1 MLPTSKTLPP
11 CIVLGM
17 ETQIGLGIVRELG
30 RAGVPVIGIGHEPNA
45 IGLASRYLMRG
56 LVVNPPRSPELIN
69 AVRALGEEFG
79 PCCLLTVS
87 EANLAWLA
95 RHHDA
100 FGNVRAV
107 VPAQEKLALVLDKQ
121 QTLQA
126 AREVGIDVP
135 QTLELTS
142 MAHARAIAEG
152 FTFPAVLKWKDPN
165 AVAKKLSANG
175 LELLKTEYVYSQA
188 EFVAVA
194 KRYQPLGEWPMV
206 QAYCPGQG
214 LGQFFYMH
222 EGIAIRRFQHLRIAE
237 WPPEGGFSSVCES
250 MPLAQHQ
257 ALQEKSVA
265 LLRHIGWEGVAMVEY
280 RWDPA
285 TDKSVL
291 MEINGRYWGSY
302 PLAVHCHADFALLSY
317 YLESGMNLPALPAL
331 RPAIRCRM
339 MSTEIKRLVR
349 IFLHPE
355 LIVDRTFNISRWREA
370 VRFVTDFFKPHVRY
384 YVWDKSDPK
393 PYWMDVMN
401 LFRKL
406 SGHAHRSH

>member
-1 MLPTSKTLPP
+1 MPSTAKVLPP

-56 LVVNPPRSPELIN
+56 LVVNPPRSPELIS
-69 AVRALGEEFG
+69 AIRALGEEFG

-87 EANLAWLA
+87 EANLAWLGQH
-95 RHHDA
+95 RNS
-100 FGNVRAV
+100 FGTVRAV

-135 QTLELTS
+135 ETIELST
-142 MAHARAIAEG
+142 MAHAKEIAKG

-165 AVAKKLSANG
+165 AVATKLSANK
-175 LELLKTEYVYSQA
+175 LPLLKAEYVYTA
-188 EFVAVA
+188 ERFLAVTR
-194 KRYQPLGEWPMV
+194 RYEPLGEWPIV
-206 QAYCPGQG
+206 QAYCTGQG

-222 EGIAIRRFQHLRIAE
+222 NGQAVRRFQHLRIAE
-237 WPPEGGFSSVCES
+237 WPPEGGFSSVCDS
-250 MPLAQHQ
+250 VPLEKHL
-257 ALQEKSVA
+257 ALQEKSIA
-265 LLRHIGWEGVAMVEY
+265 LLRFIGWEGVAMVEY
-280 RWDPA
+280 RWDA
-285 TDKSVL
+285 VTDKAVL

-317 YLESGMNLPALPAL
+317 YLESGLDLPALPAL

-355 LIVDRTFNISRWREA
+355 LIVDRTFKISRWREV
-370 VRFVTDFFKPHVRY
+370 VRFMTDFFKPHVRY
-384 YVWDKSDPK
+384 YVWDKRDPG
-393 PYWMDVMN
+393 PYWTDVMN
-401 LFRKL
+401 LFQKL
-406 SGHAHRSH
+406 LRR

>member
-1 MLPTSKTLPP
+1 MLPVSKTAPP

-30 RAGVPVIGIGHEPNA
+30 RTGVRVIGIGHEPNA

-56 LVVNPPRSPELIN
+56 LVLNPPRSPELIT
-69 AVRALGEEFG
+69 AIRALGEEFG

-95 RHHDA
+95 QHRDS
-100 FGNVRAV
+100 FGNVHPV

-126 AREVGIDVP
+126 ARDVCINVP
-135 QTLELTS
+135 ETVELTS
-142 MAHARAIAEG
+142 MLHAQALAKS

-165 AVAKKLSANG
+165 AVSKKLSAHG
-175 LELLKTEYVYSQA
+175 LELLKAEYVYTQT
-188 EFVAVA
+188 EFIAVA
-194 KRYQPLGEWPMV
+194 ERYQSLGEWPMV

-222 EGIAIRRFQHLRIAE
+222 EGEAIRRFQHLRIAE
-237 WPPEGGFSSVCES
+237 WPPEGGFSSVCDS
-250 MPLAQHQ
+250 VPLEQHQ
-257 ALQEKSVA
+257 ALQEKSIA

-280 RWDPA
+280 RWDPV
-285 TDKSVL
+285 TDRAVL

-317 YLESGMNLPALPAL
+317 CLESALGLPALPAL

-355 LIVDRTFNISRWREA
+355 LIVDRTFKVRKWDEA
-370 VRFVTDFFKPHVRY
+370 VRFVTDFFKPSVRY

-393 PYWMDVMN
+393 PYLIDVMN
-401 LFRKL
+401 LLRKL
-406 SGHAHRSH
+406 LGR

>member
-1 MLPTSKTLPP
+1 MLPASKSLPP

-30 RAGVPVIGIGHEPNA
+30 RVGVPVIGIAHEQNA
-45 IGLASRYLMRG
+45 IGLASRYLLRG
-56 LVVNPPRSPELIN
+56 LVVNPPRSPELI
-69 AVRALGEEFG
+69 AAIRALGEEYG
-79 PCCLLTVS
+79 SCCLLTVS

-95 RHHDA
+95 QHRHA
-100 FGNVRAV
+100 FGNVHPV

-126 AREVGIDVP
+126 ARDVGIDVP
-135 QTLELTS
+135 ETVELIS
-142 MAHARAIAEG
+142 MMQAQEMAKNFA
-152 FTFPAVLKWKDPN
+152 FPAVLKWKDPN
-165 AVAKKLSANG
+165 AVAKKLNAHG
-175 LELLKTEYVYSQA
+175 LDLLKAEYVYTQD
-188 EFVAVA
+188 EFVAMA
-194 KRYQPLGEWPMV
+194 ERYQPLGEWPMV

-222 EGIAIRRFQHLRIAE
+222 EGKAIRRFQHLRIAE
-237 WPPEGGFSSVCES
+237 WPPEGGFSSVCDS
-250 MPLAQHQ
+250 VPLERHQ
-257 ALQEKSVA
+257 ALQEKSIA

-280 RWDPA
+280 RWDPV
-285 TDKSVL
+285 TDHAVL

-302 PLAVHCHADFALLSY
+302 PLAVHCRADFALLSY
-317 YLESGMNLPALPAL
+317 YLESGLGLPTLPALQT
-331 RPAIRCRM
+331 AIRCRM

-355 LIVDRTFNISRWREA
+355 LIVDRTFKVRKWDEA
-370 VRFVTDFFKPHVRY
+370 VRFVSDFFRPRVRY

-393 PYWMDVMN
+393 PYLIDVMN

-406 SGHAHRSH
+406 LGR